1 MSKKLYEESDVQAI
15 ANAIRTKNG
24 LTDTYTIS
32 QMAAAISAIET
43 GGGGLPSGWA
53 MGEFTPAENTTGAN
67 VEITHGLGKIPNHI
81 FIYTTATELK
91 STCIRSVCYSLLG
104 ETEYPELPAPYNWQP
119 DDEFVRGVSD
129 TVNVMTYANLMPG
142 GTDYTTN
149 RETFFLPN
157 VTNRYYAGGVTYK
170 WIAIRVEDL

>member
-24 LTDTYTIS
+24 LTDTYTVS
-32 QMAAAISAIET
+32 QMAAAITAIET

-53 MGEFTPAENTTGAN
+53 TGEFTPAENTGGNN

-91 STCIRSVCYSLLG
+91 TACIRSVCYSLLG
-104 ETEYPELPAPYNWQP
+104 ETEYPEQPAPYNWQP
-119 DDEFVRGVSD
+119 DDEFARSTYDSNTGIANA
-129 TVNVMTYANLMPG
+129 NVMTG
-142 GTDYTTN
+142 GTEYTTN
-149 RETFFLPN
+149 RETFFLPYMPS
-157 VTNRYYAGGVTYK
+157 RAYYAGGVTYK
-170 WIAIRVEDL
+170 WIAIRTEE

>member
-1 MSKKLYEESDVQAI
+1 MSKKLYEESDVQAT

-32 QMAAAISAIET
+32 QMAAAITAIET
-43 GGGGLPSGWA
+43 GGGGLPTGWA
-53 MGEFTPAENTTGAN
+53 TGEFTFAENATGNN

-91 STCIRSVCYSLLG
+91 TTCIRSVCYSTLG
-104 ETEYPELPAPYNWQP
+104 ETEYPEQPAPYNWQP
-119 DDEFVRGVSD
+119 DDEYARGVSD
-129 TVNVMTYANLMPG
+129 TATGLTFVNLMPG
-142 GTDYTTN
+142 GTDYLTN

-157 VTNRYYAGGVTYK
+157 TGNRYYAGGVTYK
-170 WIAIRVEDL
+170 WIAIRTEE

>member
-43 GGGGLPSGWA
+43 GGGGLPVGIT
-53 MGEFTPAENTTGAN
+53 MGEFTLTEDTTGLN

-81 FIYTTATELK
+81 FIYTTATALK
-91 STCIRSVCYSLLG
+91 PTCIRSVCYSLLG
-104 ETEYPELPAPYNWQP
+104 ETEYPEQPAPYNWQP
-119 DDEFVRGVSD
+119 DDEAARGISD
-129 TVNVMTYANLMPG
+129 TTTGLVNANLTCG
-142 GTDYTTN
+142 GEAYLTN

-157 VTNRYYAGGVTYK
+157 LTNRYYAGGVTYK
-170 WIAIRVEDL
+170 WIAIRTEE

>member
-15 ANAIRTKNG
+15 ADAIRTKNG
-24 LTDTYTIS
+24 LTDTYTVS
-32 QMAAAISAIET
+32 QMAAAITAIET
-43 GGGGLPSGWA
+43 GGGGLPAGWA
-53 MGEFTPAENTTGAN
+53 TGEFTLAENTSGNN

-104 ETEYPELPAPYNWQP
+104 ETEYPEQPAPYNWQP
-119 DDEFVRGVSD
+119 DYENARGVAD
-129 TVNVMTYANLMPG
+129 MATGLTFANLLCG
-142 GTDYTTN
+142 GEAYLTN

-157 VTNRYYAGGVTYK
+157 VSNRYYAGGVTYK
-170 WIAIRVEDL
+170 WIAIRTEE

>member
-15 ANAIRTKNG
+15 ANAIREKNG

-32 QMAAAISAIET
+32 QMAAAISAIEA

-53 MGEFTPAENTTGAN
+53 TGEFTFAENATGNN

-91 STCIRSVCYSLLG
+91 TKCIRSVCCSTLG
-104 ETEYPELPAPYNWQP
+104 ETEYPEQPAPYNWQT
-119 DDEFVRGVSD
+119 DDEYARGVSD
-129 TVNVMTYANLMPG
+129 TDTGMTYVNLTAG

-157 VTNRYYAGGVTYK
+157 STRTHYAGGVTYK
-170 WIAIRVEDL
+170 WIAIRTEE